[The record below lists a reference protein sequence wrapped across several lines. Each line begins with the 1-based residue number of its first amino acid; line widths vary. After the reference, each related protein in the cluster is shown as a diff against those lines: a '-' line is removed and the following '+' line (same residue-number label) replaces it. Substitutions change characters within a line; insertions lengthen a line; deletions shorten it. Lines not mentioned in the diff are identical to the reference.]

1 MQCILLPTAI
11 AKLRP
16 KLTVPLTLK
25 QAQLNLKGQ
34 KPNTVEPYGMPPT
47 LQATA
52 SRKLRGGGP
61 GEGLWTRR
69 CAHVRCYETS
79 NDDHN
84 FY

>member
-1 MQCILLPTAI
+1 MRQCLCSASKDSYSMQCILLPTAI

-52 SRKLRGGGP
+52 SRKLRGGDLAKDCGP
-61 GEGLWTRR
+61 DAALM
-69 CAHVRCYETS
+69 
-79 NDDHN
+79 
-84 FY
+84 